1 MLEQR
6 EQGFSLYLN
15 GANASLQLPVRI
27 RTRKFTNDKQKRNT
41 KTAGILLFQCSHG
54 NILWLL
60 GSDRVNGSHGNQ
72 TESQYDDRAKT
83 APMKER
89 LRWGSHSCS
98 VTAVDGEVVHIPAP
112 GLLLRCMGLM

>member
-1 MLEQR
+1 MISRR
-6 EQGFSLYLN
+6 EIQK
-15 GANASLQLPVRI
+15 QLV
-27 RTRKFTNDKQKRNT
+27 FYSQY
-41 KTAGILLFQCSHG
+41 SHG

-112 GLLLRCMGLM
+112 GQLLR